1 MDTIYAV
8 ISSIMQSEVLTGLIH
23 PESSAQVQYI
33 DANQGVMG
41 LNLAGGWVS
50 FYLFLNQRL
59 YKFLQSF
66 KMRHNYGLPNFLYQ
80 FCIY

>member
-1 MDTIYAV
+1 MDIIYAV

-41 LNLAGGWVS
+41 LKKDTVCVNRS
-50 FYLFLNQRL
+50 RL
-59 YKFLQSF
+59 QKLTA
-66 KMRHNYGLPNFLYQ
+66 KNPR
-80 FCIY
+80 I